1 MWIHLFIYTNLRP
14 SAQSASSAF
23 LFPLKATLGGDR
35 KLLIEQA
42 VVVSVSSGG
51 VCLSTRQQ
59 AAYRA
64 TFYLLLNCSRSK
76 FQADCGS
83 CFTKKVDMTSLLF
96 IKSVDLLSML
106 MASKFFLST
115 LYKMNVHMLPK
126 WQSLNCQIAPQAC
139 FGTLY
144 AVYKT

>member
-1 MWIHLFIYTNLRP
+1 MWIYLFIYYIYNLR
-14 SAQSASSAF
+14 SSTQSTSSASF
-23 LFPLKATLGGDR
+23 FPLKATSGGAR
-35 KLLIEQA
+35 KLLTKQA
-42 VVVSVSSGG
+42 LVASVSSGG

-106 MASKFFLST
+106 MALKFFWQHYIKWMST
-115 LYKMNVHMLPK
+115 CYQNSKV
-126 WQSLNCQIAPQAC
+126 
-139 FGTLY
+139 
-144 AVYKT
+144 